1 MPPKREKRVETKNE
15 SEKDEEET
23 NAKLIAW
30 ECFGLAAEEHVHAK
44 TLYQRNKNGKP
55 MGHR

>member
-1 MPPKREKRVETKNE
+1 MPPKRSKKKDDKEK
-15 SEKDEEET
+15 EEEAET
-23 NAKLIAW
+23 CAKLIAW
-30 ECFGLAAEEHVHAK
+30 ECFGLAAEEHIHAQ